1 MYRKSLNGAART
13 GRSAGTIRAAAASE
27 SPLPVHGRPEV
38 PSAVSAMDWADH
50 AACLREDPELFFPN
64 GNSGPAL
71 IQIEEVKAVCNR
83 CPVVDACLRFAL
95 ENGMT
100 AGVWGGLTED
110 ERRALTRS
118 TVRPA
123 MSLKTPL
130 CG

>member
-1 MYRKSLNGAART
+1 
-13 GRSAGTIRAAAASE
+13 
-27 SPLPVHGRPEV
+27 
-38 PSAVSAMDWADH
+38 MDWADH

-100 AGVWGGLTED
+100 AGVWGGLTEG

-118 TVRPA
+118 TVRPGPSSDESQNA
-123 MSLKTPL
+123 VMWLIDARHGSPAGVLVPWSAPL
-130 CG
+130 AGEMRKLS